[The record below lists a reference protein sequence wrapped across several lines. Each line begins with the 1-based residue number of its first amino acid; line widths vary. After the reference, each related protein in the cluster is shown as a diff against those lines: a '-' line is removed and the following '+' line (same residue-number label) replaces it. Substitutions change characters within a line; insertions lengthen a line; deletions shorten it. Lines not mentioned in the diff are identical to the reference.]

1 MSSAE
6 IAQRVRSGSNVYL
19 SLYAAMAEALGE
31 EIEEQGAKES
41 QVKLH
46 QVVEPTTPEPGI
58 RYQRCGGGRRIIRR
72 QRGGN

>member
-19 SLYAAMAEALGE
+19 SLYSAMAEALGE
-31 EIEEQGAKES
+31 TEEEGNEES
-41 QVKLH
+41 SVRLH
-46 QVVEPTTPEPGI
+46 RVGEPTTPEPGI
-58 RYQRCGGGRRIIRR
+58 RFQRCGGGRRIIRR